1 MAETK
6 TVDRYAVVGN
16 PVAHS
21 LSPRIHAAFAR
32 QTGET
37 ILYEAIELP
46 VDGFASGIDRLRA
59 QGFRGANVTVPF
71 KQEACDLSTELSER
85 ASTAGAVNTLIFHER
100 DGIEGDNTDGVGLVR
115 DLKDNLGIELES
127 RNILL
132 LGAGGAARGV
142 LQPLLAESPASLVIA
157 NRTVD
162 RAHTLARD
170 FAQLGRLRASAYDD
184 LPAEPYHV
192 VINATAAGL
201 ANELPPLAPGL
212 LAETD
217 ACYDMMYRLDAETA
231 FVTWSRSQGIERSYD
246 GLGMLIEQAAEAFHR
261 WRGIHPDTATLA
273 AELRANRA

>member
-1 MAETK
+1 MTADK
-6 TVDRYAVVGN
+6 AVDRYAVVGN

-21 LSPRIHAAFAR
+21 LSPRIHAAFAK
-32 QTGET
+32 QTGEA
-37 ILYEAIELP
+37 IRYEAIELP
-46 VDGFASGIDRLRA
+46 VDGFVGGINQLRA

-71 KQEACDLSTELSER
+71 KQQARDLCANLSER
-85 ASTAGAVNTLIFHER
+85 AGTAGVVNTLIFP
-100 DGIEGDNTDGVGLVR
+100 DSDSIEGDNTDGVGLVR
-115 DLKDNLGIELES
+115 DLKNNLGIELEN

-162 RAHTLARD
+162 RAHSLARD
-170 FAQLGRLRASAYDD
+170 FAHFGNLRASAYAD
-184 LPAEPYHV
+184 LPTEPYHV

-201 ANELPPLAPGL
+201 ANELPPLAPEL

-217 ACYDMMYRLDAETA
+217 ACYDMMYRLDADTA
-231 FVTWSRSQGIERSYD
+231 FQAWSKSQGIEHSHD

-261 WRGIHPDTATLA
+261 WRGVHPDTATLA
-273 AELRANRA
+273 TELRANQA